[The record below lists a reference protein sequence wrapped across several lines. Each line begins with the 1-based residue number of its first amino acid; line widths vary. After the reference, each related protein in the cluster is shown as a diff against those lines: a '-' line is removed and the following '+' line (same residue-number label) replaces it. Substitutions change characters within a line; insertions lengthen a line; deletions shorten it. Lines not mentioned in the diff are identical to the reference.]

1 MSRDIIKVNGVI
13 IKEAAYKEYDKLLT
27 ILTKEKGKIYVY
39 AYGVRR
45 QSSKKIGLTRFLT
58 FGRFELFESK
68 NGYEFNDAKVL
79 KCYDENIDY
88 EILCYISY
96 FIEIVDYF
104 TYENA
109 CYVSYINLL
118 YFAINSLIEHKID
131 YSLILAIFKI
141 KILQYEGIYSTSDDL
156 NIKNDTVAFAW
167 DYILHNEVNKIFK
180 FNLNDDCKALLNK
193 IVEREYRLKVDKKF
207 KTEEMLN
214 SVF

>member
-1 MSRDIIKVNGVI
+1 MKRDIIMVNGVI
-13 IKEAAYKEYDKLLT
+13 IKEAPYKEYDKLLT

-68 NGYEFNDAKVL
+68 NSYEFNDAKVL

-109 CYVSYINLL
+109 SYVSYINLL
-118 YFAINSLIEHKID
+118 YFAINSLIKHKID

-141 KILQYEGIYSTSDDL
+141 KILQYEGIYSSAKDL
-156 NIKNDTVAFAW
+156 SIKNETVAFAW

-180 FNLNDDCKALLNK
+180 FNFNEDCKTLLIK
-193 IVEREYRLKVDKKF
+193 IVECEYKKKVDKKF
-207 KTEEMLN
+207 MMEKLIK
-214 SVF
+214 